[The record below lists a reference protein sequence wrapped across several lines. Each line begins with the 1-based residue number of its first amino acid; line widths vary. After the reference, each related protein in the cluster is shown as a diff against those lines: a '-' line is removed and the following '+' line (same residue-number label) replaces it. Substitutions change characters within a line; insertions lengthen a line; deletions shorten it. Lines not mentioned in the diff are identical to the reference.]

1 MHDLTDDLVV
11 CEYVFRC
18 EVIRVCFYSLCH
30 HLLDFCLDA
39 FDLLLE
45 HELHLALW
53 VLRALLLV
61 QLHIRARRLV
71 LLAKFTHTRVI
82 SHDAAH
88 DVRERIL
95 EFLLVTARGAALSLL
110 PLEAAALAEDLVA
123 ARGLHGVVRELQT
136 NNAVEFEL
144 FHTLFN
150 LLFAFD

>member
-18 EVIRVCFYSLCH
+18 EVIRVCFYSFSH
-30 HLLDFCLDA
+30 HLLNFCLDA
-39 FDLLLE
+39 FDLFLE
-45 HELHLALW
+45 NELHLALW

-71 LLAKFTHTRVI
+71 LLAEFAHARVI
-82 SHDAAH
+82 SHDTAH

-123 ARGLHGVVRELQT
+123 ARRLDSVICKLKADD
-136 NNAVEFEL
+136 AVELEL
-144 FHTLFN
+144 FHNGF
-150 LLFAFD
+150 